1 MSAANVDLVRRV
13 FMAWQAGAIERLDEL
28 LAPDVEWRPT
38 ALSDAGHEV
47 FRGREGVHE
56 WILAVSGRGAEIRNE
71 IFEMR
76 DLGDRV
82 LVLGRVTEKIADRT
96 RVDAELAWLF
106 HVYEG
111 RIARGEGFVSRAE
124 AFRAAGVTDEAPG
137 RVTGGG

>member
-1 MSAANVDLVRRV
+1 MSEANVDLVREV
-13 FMAWQAGAIERLDEL
+13 FMAWQSGAIDRVDEL
-28 LAPDVEWRPT
+28 ITDDVEWRPT
-38 ALSDAGHEV
+38 PLSDTGYNV
-47 FRGREGVHE
+47 FRGRAGVHD
-56 WILAVSGRGAEIRNE
+56 WISAVMSRGAEVRNE
-71 IFEMR
+71 ITEMR

-82 LVLGRVTEKIADRT
+82 LVLGRVIEKIDDRT

-137 RVTGGG
+137 RVSGGG

>member
-1 MSAANVDLVRRV
+1 MSAENVDVVRRV

-38 ALSDAGHEV
+38 PLSESGYAV
-47 FRGREGVHE
+47 FRGHEGVHE
-56 WILAVSGRGAEIRNE
+56 WITTVTGRGGEIRNE

-82 LVLGRVTEKIADRT
+82 LVLGRVIEKVDERT

-106 HVYEG
+106 QVYEG
-111 RIARGEGFVSRAE
+111 LVTRGEGFVSRAE
-124 AFRAAGVTDEAPG
+124 AFKAAGVTDEA
-137 RVTGGG
+137 TDT

>member
-1 MSAANVDLVRRV
+1 MSAENVDLIRRV

-38 ALSDAGHEV
+38 ALSDAGHTV

-56 WILAVSGRGAEIRNE
+56 WIDAVTSRSGAIRNE
-71 IFEMR
+71 ISEMR

-82 LVLGRVTEKIADRT
+82 LVLGRVIEKIDDRT

-106 HVYEG
+106 HVYDG
-111 RIARGEGFVSRAE
+111 LVARGEGFVSRTE
-124 AFRAAGVTDEAPG
+124 ALRAAGLADEARG
-137 RVTGGG
+137 RVADGG

>member
-1 MSAANVDLVRRV
+1 MSAENVDVVQRV

-38 ALSDAGHEV
+38 ALSDAGHTV
-47 FRGREGVHE
+47 FRGIEGVHE
-56 WILAVSGRGAEIRNE
+56 WISIVTGRGAEVRNE

-82 LVLGRVTEKIADRT
+82 LVLGRVIEKTDDRT

-111 RIARGEGFVSRAE
+111 KVARGEGFVSRTE
-124 AFRAAGVTDEAPG
+124 AFKAAGVTDEAAG
-137 RVTGGG
+137 A